1 MKITHQKAKGFT
13 LVELLVVI
21 AIIAVLAA
29 LSTPVIMT
37 ALVKARVVSAK
48 AVCVSL
54 GNAVDRFESEYSYLP
69 YDPEEVAP
77 SADTLPG
84 TPIGT
89 LDGIMLVLAGVEDEV
104 NTKQIKF
111 FTLGSP
117 KGGVSNPKDGMLLTT
132 TPPSA
137 KLYDVWGQSY
147 YMQLD
152 YDLDGLVTGP
162 DDKDHNGKLA
172 LIWSLGPKEELPTE
186 ATAGAWKNIP
196 TNFK

>member
-48 AVCVSL
+48 AICVSL
-54 GNAVDRFESEYSYLP
+54 GNAVDQFESEYSYLP
-69 YDPEEVAP
+69 YAP
-77 SADTLPG
+77 GNDNPTEG
-84 TPIGT
+84 TEIRT
-89 LDGIMLVLAGVEDEV
+89 EDGIMLVLAGVEDEV
-104 NTKQIKF
+104 NTKQIKIF
-111 FTLGSP
+111 KLGSP
-117 KGGVSNPKDGMLLTT
+117 KGGASNPKDGMLVTT
-132 TPPSA
+132 SPPSA
-137 KLYDVWGQSY
+137 KLYDVWGQPY

-152 YDLDGLVTGP
+152 YDLDGVVTGP
-162 DDKDHNGKLA
+162 DGKDYNGKLA
-172 LIWSLGPKEELPTE
+172 LVWSSGPDEKIPTE
-186 ATAGAWKNIP
+186 SLAGKWKNIP

>member
-29 LSTPVIMT
+29 LSTPVIIT

-69 YDPEEVAP
+69 YDPSDSAPNADEEYK
-77 SADTLPG
+77 TE
-84 TPIGT
+84 
-89 LDGIMLVLAGVEDEV
+89 DGIMLVLAGVDDTV

-117 KGGVSNPKDGMLLTT
+117 KGGDTNPRDGMVLTM
-132 TPPSA
+132 TPPVA
-137 KLYDVWGQSY
+137 KVYDVWGEPYSIT
-147 YMQLD
+147 LD
-152 YDLDGLVTGP
+152 YDLDGIISGP
-162 DDKDHNGKLA
+162 DGEDVNGKLA
-172 LIWSLGPKEELPTE
+172 LIYSTGPDKTEPSASTTNKE
-186 ATAGAWKNIP
+186 WRNIP